1 MGMGALGFHGQ
12 AAVHGGVTAA
22 GEWGLMAL
30 SVLLAVAGI
39 AWAWLLHG
47 RGGELAARM
56 AAGLGSGYRLV
67 RDRFR
72 IDELYDRIILKPF
85 YFMCRAA
92 DAFDR
97 FVIDLMV
104 NTVAIATEITGH
116 VLKLFQ
122 TGSVRAYALSI
133 FVGVVALLAFLVMS

>member
-1 MGMGALGFHGQ
+1 MAAALGG
-12 AAVHGGVTAA
+12 A
-22 GEWGLMAL
+22 
-30 SVLLAVAGI
+30 
-39 AWAWLLHG
+39 
-47 RGGELAARM
+47 
-56 AAGLGSGYRLV
+56 YRLS

-72 IDELYDRIILKPF
+72 IDELYDLIVLKPF

-133 FVGVVALLAFLVMS
+133 FIGVVALLAFAVMS